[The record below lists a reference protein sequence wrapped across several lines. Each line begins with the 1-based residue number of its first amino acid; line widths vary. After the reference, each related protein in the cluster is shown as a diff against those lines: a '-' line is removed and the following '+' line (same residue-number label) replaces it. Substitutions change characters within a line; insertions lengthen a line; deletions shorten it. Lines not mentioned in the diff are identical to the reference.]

1 MSDVAV
7 TWAKAQECV
16 DARGN
21 KDRNAKQTLVHLASY
36 VDASGEGWA
45 AVSVLALEMD
55 VSERSVQ
62 RGLAKLKSMG
72 LIKDTGR
79 TRVYDKR
86 VFPIYSLPLE
96 SGHANTMHRLA
107 AEREAARGDS
117 GVTPR
122 GANAGAVS
130 TCAGENGGKKGS
142 AGSSWGDTGVTPT
155 GATGDN
161 LSPQGVASVTPRGDT
176 GVTQIGKINTQG
188 LKPSTRGHAR
198 EAACK
203 AWRAKAPER
212 VVPRQV
218 QRAWLSA
225 LERSGLSDDRLL
237 SAVLAAVAR
246 DPDFERG
253 RAKGL
258 ARWLDD
264 DCFESWLPAE
274 VEQPVVSMSDLW
286 AGPAEV
292 AVMVAHAM
300 GPDAVTSYLGQAQWD
315 GVRRTVLVA
324 TGMARERLTEGA
336 GRALKA
342 AGVGVERMAAG
353 GARHG

>member
-16 DARGN
+16 DIHGR

-36 VDASGEGWA
+36 VDVTGEGWA

-62 RGLAKLKSMG
+62 RGLAKLKALG

-96 SGHANTMHRLA
+96 SGHANTMHRMA
-107 AEREAARGDS
+107 AERVAARGDS

-122 GANAGAVS
+122 GNFGGEVTKENTNS
-130 TCAGENGGKKGS
+130 TIDNGQNGL
-142 AGSSWGDTGVTPT
+142 ARGDTCVTPT
-155 GATGDN
+155 AATGDR
-161 LSPQGVASVTPRGDT
+161 LSPRDVAFVTPRGDT

-198 EAACK
+198 TSACEAWA
-203 AWRAKAPER
+203 AKAPER
-212 VVPRQV
+212 VAPRQV
-218 QRAWLSA
+218 ERAWLA
-225 LERSGLSDDRLL
+225 AQERSGLTDEQIL
-237 SAVLAAVAR
+237 SAVLAAVSR
-246 DPDFERG
+246 DPDFARG
-253 RAKGL
+253 RARGL

-264 DCFESWLPAE
+264 DCYEPWLPAE
-274 VEQPVVSMSDLW
+274 VEGPLVVSDLW
-286 AGPAEV
+286 SGPAIV
-292 AVMVAHAM
+292 ANMVADTM
-300 GPDAVTSYLGQAQWD
+300 GRDAVTSYLGKAVWD
-315 GVRRTVLVA
+315 EERRVVQVA
-324 TGMARERLTEGA
+324 TSTARDRLLERA
-336 GRALKA
+336 GQAFKA
-342 AGVGVERMAAG
+342 TGIGVEWAANAGVQ
-353 GARHG
+353 HG